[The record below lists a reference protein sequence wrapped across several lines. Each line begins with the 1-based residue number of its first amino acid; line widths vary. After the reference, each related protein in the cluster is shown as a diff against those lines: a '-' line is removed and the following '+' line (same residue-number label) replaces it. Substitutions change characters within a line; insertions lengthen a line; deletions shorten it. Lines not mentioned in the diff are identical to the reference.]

1 MKHKIIIAALLA
13 LPAAGT
19 PALAQDRAT
28 AAPADAAETA
38 PEARIPFLDHG
49 GIRDWQMGDSDTLYV
64 QDRNR
69 TWYEATLM
77 RPVSGLKPS
86 LVIGFDTGAPDTFDR
101 FSTVVIDGERYPIA
115 SLVRLAGEPPADAE
129 PEEAE
134 G

>member
-1 MKHKIIIAALLA
+1 MKHPIVIAALLA
-13 LPAAGT
+13 LPAAVT

-28 AAPADAAETA
+28 SAPIEAAETA
-38 PEARIPFLDHG
+38 PEARILFLDHG
-49 GIRDWQMGDSDTLYV
+49 GIRDWRMGDSDTLYV

-77 RPVSGLKPS
+77 RPVSGLKPQV
-86 LVIGFDTGAPDTFDR
+86 VIGFDTGAPETFDR
-101 FSTVVIDGERYPIA
+101 FSTVVIDGERYPVS
-115 SLVRLAGEPPADAE
+115 SLVRLAGEPPADVE